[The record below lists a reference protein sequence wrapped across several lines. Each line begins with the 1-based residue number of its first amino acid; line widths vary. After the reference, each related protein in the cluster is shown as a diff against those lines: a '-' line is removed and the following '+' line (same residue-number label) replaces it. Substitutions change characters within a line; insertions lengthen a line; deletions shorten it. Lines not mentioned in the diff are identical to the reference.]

1 MSFTVYFIFR
11 VSSLEGFLFFFF
23 SETFEPVA
31 HPRER
36 KYLYLVDKTVR
47 LPTVCYVFWFLV
59 SPTLLVNIP
68 VDFP

>member
-36 KYLYLVDKTVR
+36 KYLYLVDKSVR
-47 LPTVCYVFWFLV
+47 LPTVCYVF
-59 SPTLLVNIP
+59 
-68 VDFP
+68 